1 MSDANVRERSGRGRW
16 GRRPAPP
23 GGALVLG
30 LGIVLV
36 LALGWAAF
44 RLGTPPEPDP
54 VRATLSAAAALA
66 GSDTAGFARVT
77 GPRAFR
83 FPEDHGAH
91 PEYRTEW
98 WYLTG
103 HLAALEGDRAFGF
116 QLTFFRSALE
126 AAAPE
131 SASAWATNQLWMAH
145 FALTDVAGQRHLH
158 GERLARGAAGLAGAS
173 AEPFRVWLEDWSL
186 AREAG
191 APPVAGSGSAFPMR
205 LRAGLEGG
213 ALELR
218 VDEGKPPVLQGEQGY
233 SRKGPAPGNA
243 SYYLSWTRMPLSGTV
258 TLDGERI
265 AVAGQGW
272 MDREWSTSALDPVHE
287 GWDWFSLQLGDG
299 RELMFFELRRRDGAP
314 EPLNHGVVVDP
325 DGETRPLGA
334 DDVRIEV
341 TEEWTS
347 PLDGTRYPGGW
358 ILRIPEEDATLT
370 LVPRVANQEMN
381 VTFRYWEGAL
391 EVAGSWGGEPV
402 EGVGYAELTG
412 YADEGGRTAR
422 DAAGPAAS
430 PPS

>member
-66 GSDTAGFARVT
+66 GSRHRGVRAGHRSPCLPLSRR
-77 GPRAFR
+77 PR
-83 FPEDHGAH
+83 PH

-233 SRKGPAPGNA
+233 SRRAPRPETPRTTCRGPACPCPG
-243 SYYLSWTRMPLSGTV
+243 P
-258 TLDGERI
+258 
-265 AVAGQGW
+265 
-272 MDREWSTSALDPVHE
+272 
-287 GWDWFSLQLGDG
+287 
-299 RELMFFELRRRDGAP
+299 
-314 EPLNHGVVVDP
+314 
-325 DGETRPLGA
+325 
-334 DDVRIEV
+334 
-341 TEEWTS
+341 
-347 PLDGTRYPGGW
+347 
-358 ILRIPEEDATLT
+358 
-370 LVPRVANQEMN
+370 
-381 VTFRYWEGAL
+381 
-391 EVAGSWGGEPV
+391 
-402 EGVGYAELTG
+402 
-412 YADEGGRTAR
+412 
-422 DAAGPAAS
+422 
-430 PPS
+430 